1 MVNKGENTMKKQ
13 LIEIG
18 TCAAHTAETVTA
30 GDNLMW
36 NFGYIEHVLEV
47 KPRGK
52 TQLTIVGTSLG
63 RFGNK
68 PSNEIF
74 TRVINRTTT
83 VVKVAKLHS
92 DWQILAGE

>member
-1 MVNKGENTMKKQ
+1 MKKQ

-18 TCAAHTAETVTA
+18 TCSAHAAATVTA

-52 TQLTIVGTSLG
+52 TQLTIIGTSLG

-68 PSNEIF
+68 PSDETF
-74 TRVINRTTT
+74 ERVINRNTS
-83 VVKVAKLHS
+83 VVKVVKLHS